1 MPTMYLI
8 KPQEITVLHS
18 KIQTRDKSKGL
29 NIEEARK
36 AQSAMDG
43 CHNSSTRM

>member
-1 MPTMYLI
+1 MYLI
-8 KPQEITVLHS
+8 RPQEITVLYC
-18 KIQTRDKSKGL
+18 KILTRYKNKGL
-29 NIEEARK
+29 NIEVRK